1 MENILKYWKVV
12 REWMKAK
19 HGLTQADLDML
30 LFLYDEGTFRQA
42 DLVKFEKLLSWD
54 RKRQQ
59 RLMDSGWI
67 ALLVARTPKRNTTY
81 RLTIKGKRA
90 LTEMYKRL
98 YGEAANRARA
108 LDAIRKFNVQN
119 TNEGR
124 LQNLMNRQRMNERN
138 ANLLQQQFQNQMALA
153 GAKSGALQNYGA
165 SLFGAANQDAAQ
177 AGGFFQTAG
186 DAAGRAASYYGGQGA

>member
-98 YGEAANRARA
+98 YGEVFDESNPLYRN
-108 LDAIRKFNVQN
+108 DAGYQDKRYRRFI
-119 TNEGR
+119 E
-124 LQNLMNRQRMNERN
+124 NLNQERIQ
-138 ANLLQQQFQNQMALA
+138 LLRH
-153 GAKSGALQNYGA
+153 GHE
-165 SLFGAANQDAAQ
+165 
-177 AGGFFQTAG
+177 
-186 DAAGRAASYYGGQGA
+186 

>member
-67 ALLVARTPKRNTTY
+67 ALLVARNPKRNTTY

-98 YGEAANRARA
+98 YGEVFDEPNPLYRN
-108 LDAIRKFNVQN
+108 DAGYQAKRYRRFI
-119 TNEGR
+119 E
-124 LQNLMNRQRMNERN
+124 NLNQERIQ
-138 ANLLQQQFQNQMALA
+138 LLRH
-153 GAKSGALQNYGA
+153 GHE
-165 SLFGAANQDAAQ
+165 
-177 AGGFFQTAG
+177 
-186 DAAGRAASYYGGQGA
+186 

>member
-59 RLMDSGWI
+59 RLMDNGWI

-98 YGEAANRARA
+98 YGEVFDESNPLYRN
-108 LDAIRKFNVQN
+108 DAGYQDKRYRRFI
-119 TNEGR
+119 E
-124 LQNLMNRQRMNERN
+124 NLNQERIQ
-138 ANLLQQQFQNQMALA
+138 LLRH
-153 GAKSGALQNYGA
+153 GHE
-165 SLFGAANQDAAQ
+165 
-177 AGGFFQTAG
+177 
-186 DAAGRAASYYGGQGA
+186 

>member
-98 YGEAANRARA
+98 YGEVFDESNPLYRN
-108 LDAIRKFNVQN
+108 DAGYQAKRYRRFI
-119 TNEGR
+119 E
-124 LQNLMNRQRMNERN
+124 NLNQERIQ
-138 ANLLQQQFQNQMALA
+138 LLRH
-153 GAKSGALQNYGA
+153 GHE
-165 SLFGAANQDAAQ
+165 
-177 AGGFFQTAG
+177 
-186 DAAGRAASYYGGQGA
+186 